1 MKETIEKINELLVDL
16 NNNIQ
21 QGNKILRIV
30 TAVNIVTVIMIGLV
44 LV

>member
-1 MKETIEKINELLVDL
+1 MKETIERINELLVDL
-16 NNNIQ
+16 NDNIK